1 MASEGSDTNLQ
12 YAYKID
18 EFDGNITHQ
27 NNNSFSTV
35 GFCLTLKRHY
45 AKQILTYY
53 FPSWIFVV
61 VSWVSFIIPP
71 GAIPGRM
78 ALLITTL
85 LVLVNLLGNSLR
97 SQPASKFATLIDYWF
112 IGCILFVTA
121 SLFSYALLMYKTM
134 WKRTSRIRPGI
145 KPAGLNLTNTDQQQF
160 LNSNGNGRER
170 EWDKNCLIGFP
181 VAFLVFNLIYWPIA
195 TTRQ

>member
-1 MASEGSDTNLQ
+1 MRSYNLEANDLTLVLKELIEMPSEGSDTNLQ
-12 YAYKID
+12 YAYELD
-18 EFDGNITHQ
+18 EFNGNITHQ
-27 NNNSFSTV
+27 NNN
-35 GFCLTLKRHY
+35 
-45 AKQILTYY
+45 Y

-71 GAIPGRM
+71 EAIPGRM

-97 SQPASKFATLIDYWF
+97 SQPASKYATLIDYWF

-134 WKRTSRIRPGI
+134 WKRTSRISPVI
-145 KPAGLNLTNTDQQQF
+145 KPAGLNPTKTDQQQF
-160 LNSNGNGRER
+160 LNSAGNERER